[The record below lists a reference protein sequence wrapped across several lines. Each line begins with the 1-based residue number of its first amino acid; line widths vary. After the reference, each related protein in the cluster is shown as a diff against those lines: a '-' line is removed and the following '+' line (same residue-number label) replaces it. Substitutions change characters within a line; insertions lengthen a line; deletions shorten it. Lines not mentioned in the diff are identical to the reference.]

1 MTPKQ
6 QLAKFLA
13 KYDPSIARQAKTNLA
28 KMRKLIPGAI
38 EMVYDN
44 YNFLVIGFG
53 PTEKPSLAV
62 FSLALSPTHMSLCF
76 LQGKGLPDPKKR
88 LQGSGNLV
96 RNIRLTTPHV
106 LDETEVRYLVQ
117 AAKDH
122 AKMRFDPK
130 QKSKLIIKFVSKKQ
144 RPRRPKA

>member
-1 MTPKQ
+1 VTPKQ

-13 KYDPSIARQAKTNLA
+13 KFDPSIVRQTNADLA
-28 KMRKLIPGAI
+28 KLRKLVPGAI

-62 FSLALSPTHMSLCF
+62 FSLALSPDHVTLCF
-76 LQGKGLPDPKKR
+76 LQGKGLPDPTKR

-96 RNIRLTTPHV
+96 RNIRLTTPKV
-106 LDETEVRYLVQ
+106 LDESEVLALINV
-117 AAKDH
+117 AKER
-122 AKMRFDPK
+122 ARVPFDPN
-130 QKSKLIIKFVSKKQ
+130 QKPQLIIKSVSTKQ
-144 RPRRPKA
+144 RPRRRKP